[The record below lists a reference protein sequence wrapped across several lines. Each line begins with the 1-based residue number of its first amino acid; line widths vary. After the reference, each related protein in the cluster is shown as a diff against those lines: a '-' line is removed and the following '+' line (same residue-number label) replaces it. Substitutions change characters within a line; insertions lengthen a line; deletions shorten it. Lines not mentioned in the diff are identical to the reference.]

1 VQRLEL
7 EPGTFLL
14 QTVGSTAAPGPPFML
29 AHVTTEHIAQS
40 TFHVFLGGICFFD
53 DTMTPSIGLTTLQYS
68 ETKECIRNP
77 KLLNK
82 TVRVIFNYTCML
94 E

>member
-1 VQRLEL
+1 
-7 EPGTFLL
+7 
-14 QTVGSTAAPGPPFML
+14 ML

-53 DTMTPSIGLTTLQYS
+53 TMTPSIGLTTLQYS
-68 ETKECIRNP
+68 EPKECIRKP